1 MKGVL
6 THNFIVIIGTDC
18 TGSCK
23 SNYQMIMTMRV
34 PSTVLIQPCMI
45 LTCVQTR
52 TYQLTLN
59 LLHIHVLVHY
69 HPSYK
74 AIHVLVHYY
83 PSYKAIHVLVHY
95 YPSYKAILL
104 EMKKVAFEEKWPLL
118 RGPIW

>member
-1 MKGVL
+1 
-6 THNFIVIIGTDC
+6 
-18 TGSCK
+18 
-23 SNYQMIMTMRV
+23 MIMTMRV

-83 PSYKAIHVLVHY
+83 PSYKAI
-95 YPSYKAILL
+95 LL